1 MLNIWFSE
9 NSDRKPD
16 FSTNHE
22 SFFHHLF
29 QESEEEELMI
39 FSAFSDDSK
48 IIEGFKTLKS
58 HFHSSCRYRGP
69 LRSINNKFIA
79 QACYEF
85 LNLKDVLPVL
95 LSLDSQYQNMTQA
108 PDENDS
114 PLKTVFVN
122 NKIEAYMLQQEVDL
136 SSTGYLAVQKHYTDE
151 QQWVKCQDESYN
163 FLRLGKLKNQLDV
176 GESII
181 RDADFIEFDISA
193 IKHGDLSSNK
203 NAPITGLSIEEA
215 CQLMKY
221 AGASNKLQFLNI
233 CGYNHSYDHDG
244 KIGECIS
251 MLLWYFIEGIES
263 RTDIEEKLNKS
274 EFQEY
279 LVQPNHLS
287 IELKF
292 FKHKTTGQ
300 WWVKLPEEINEG
312 EVVLA
317 CSERDYY
324 QACNDEVSE
333 RLMQAMSVI

>member
-9 NSDRKPD
+9 NNDEKPD
-16 FSTNHE
+16 FSSNHE
-22 SFFHHLF
+22 SFFHHLL
-29 QESEEEELMI
+29 QESEDEELMI
-39 FSAFSDDSK
+39 FSAFGDDSK
-48 IIEGFKTLKS
+48 ITEGFKTLKS

-69 LRSINNKFIA
+69 LRSINDKFIA

-85 LNLKDVLPVL
+85 LNLKHVLPVMI
-95 LSLDSQYQNMTQA
+95 SDDSQYKNILQSTEDGTN
-108 PDENDS
+108 
-114 PLKTVFVN
+114 PLKSVFIN
-122 NKIEAYMLQQEVDL
+122 NKIEAYMLQQEGDL
-136 SSTGYLAVQKHYTDE
+136 SSTGFLAVQKHYTN
-151 QQWVKCQDESYN
+151 QQHWVKCADESYN

-193 IKHGDLSSNK
+193 IKHGELSSNK
-203 NAPITGLSIEEA
+203 KAPITGLNIEEA
-215 CQLMKY
+215 CLLMKY
-221 AGASNKLQFLNI
+221 VGASNNLQFLNI
-233 CGYNHSYDHDG
+233 SGYSSESDIDG

-251 MLLWYFIEGIES
+251 MLLWYFIEGLES
-263 RTDIEEKLNKS
+263 RTEIKEKLNKS

-292 FKHKTTGQ
+292 FKHKITGQ

-333 RLMQAMSVI
+333 RLMQAMSVM